1 MFVEMKNVL
10 LFNRYLP
17 KPSRLISWRL
27 SLQFSSFLS
36 VLIQPPED
44 QVQAVQKKMELQNQG
59 IKIIRLDILLS
70 MQLFVRFAFA

>member
-36 VLIQPPED
+36 VSIQPPED

-70 MQLFVRFAFA
+70 M